1 MIVARWLGRSLLV
14 ASYAAPWAWLTCF
27 GVFVAAV
34 TIKVGH
40 FPHYSNPDPKHV
52 DGLCVLYLVTM
63 LLLMATLA
71 SPIVVG
77 GHALI
82 AALRQQRV
90 HAEPVTTAVYLLG
103 LTLFVIVIFGNAFG
117 LGNWLFD

>member
-1 MIVARWLGRSLLV
+1 MMVARWLGRALLV
-14 ASYAAPWAWLTCF
+14 ASYAAPWAWLACF

-34 TIKVGH
+34 TVKVGH
-40 FPHYSNPDPKHV
+40 FPYYSNPDPKHV
-52 DGLCVLYLVTM
+52 DGLCVLYLATM

-103 LTLFVIVIFGNAFG
+103 LTLFVIVNFGNAFG
-117 LGNWLFD
+117 LGSWLFD